1 VLRINTLGGLSIT
14 VSNQPIPRAVTAKG
28 MALLVYLAIT
38 GRAHARPFLLAL
50 LWSGMEENEAQ
61 NNLRQALFQLKK
73 YADPWL
79 EVSRGAIGI
88 AANQAVWVDALALER
103 GEGPDDLSGE
113 FLQGFSVRNA
123 EGFEEWMAGQRSR
136 FGEAAAQVLLNRARA
151 AEKGHD
157 LPAALAA
164 LNQLLQ
170 RDPWREEAHRAKMLL
185 LAHNGQHS
193 AALAQFA
200 TCKASLRSELAIDPA
215 PATAQLAER
224 IARAQT
230 RPPMRWPQDG
240 GRFVGREK
248 ELGAIAACFQ
258 REGARL
264 VTVLGPGGMGK
275 TRLALEAAKLLAP
288 GFLEGVYHVPLQP
301 LSTPADVLP
310 AIAAAVG
317 LAAAR
322 NPLGALGDFFRDK
335 DALLLLD
342 NAEHVLDA
350 AEDLAKLMTRADGL
364 RLLVTSR
371 EVLNLREEH
380 VFPVSG
386 LGTRDGDGPDDAAQL
401 FITRA
406 RALLRDYAPD
416 AAELA
421 GIGRVCRFV
430 EGMPLAIELASGML
444 RKQTARE
451 IADHLERDLGA
462 LVSPLRDAPGRHK
475 SMRAVYEQSLSV
487 LEPAERDAA
496 LRLSVFRGGFGAD
509 AAAVVAGV
517 AEPLLGALADK
528 SFVRREGSFDGEARF
543 SLHGVLRA
551 FGEEAL
557 GRDGQADGLRAR
569 HAEYYAERVAA
580 RFDSIV
586 RADQARILRDLQRDD
601 ANLALAWEHAATL
614 GNSSVAQRMLPAL
627 FRYVNVLSK
636 AVQWLPRVE
645 AARAA
650 LCADDSAL
658 CHMLATRLAGMLNF
672 LGDYARARALTEPA
686 QQAFAGAGLTAEAD
700 FARLI
705 LGNGH
710 LAQGHLTEAEPYYL
724 DLLGAPDEFIAQAA
738 LANLAIIDTR
748 KGDLVTALA
757 RMDQSR
763 AANKRL
769 GNLRGEAIQALNMAD
784 ALYRQG
790 ELARSAALLDE
801 AGQLFA
807 LVQDPIGSARTA
819 GNLGELL
826 QEMGKLE
833 EAAEQFARVLRMCR
847 DLGMQHMVISM
858 LGSLAHVRFLQGRL
872 EEAEAPL
879 GECLALAHAIE
890 AVDQIAIHTQTEVK
904 IALARRDVTAARPAL
919 QTALRAAITTEE
931 TQQQISCLLLLVQ
944 VWQATGR
951 PADASQL
958 GQALLGLPDLRADA
972 QARLHALG
980 YRVPAAHAID
990 LSVLGARALE
1000 QLRGD

>member
-1 VLRINTLGGLSIT
+1 MLRITTLGGLFIT
-14 VSNQPIPRAVTAKG
+14 VSNQPIPRAVTAKAL
-28 MALLVYLAIT
+28 ALLVYLAIT
-38 GRAHARPFLLAL
+38 GRPQARQALLAL

-73 YADPWL
+73 YVDPWL
-79 EVSRGAIGI
+79 EISRGAVAVAGG
-88 AANQAVWVDALALER
+88 QAVWVDVLALER
-103 GEGPDDLSGE
+103 GEGPDDLTGE

-136 FGEAAAQVLLNRARA
+136 FGEAAAQVLLTRSRA
-151 AEKGHD
+151 AERAHD

-200 TCKASLRSELAIDPA
+200 ACKASLRNELSVDPA
-215 PATAQLAER
+215 PATTQLAER
-224 IARAQT
+224 IARAQMRAT
-230 RPPMRWPQDG
+230 MRWPQEG
-240 GRFVGREK
+240 GRFVGRER
-248 ELGAIAACFQ
+248 ELSGIAECFQ
-258 REGARL
+258 RDGARL

-275 TRLALEAAKLLAP
+275 TRLALEAAKQLAP

-310 AIAAAVG
+310 AIATAVG
-317 LAAAR
+317 LVAAR
-322 NPLGALGDFFRDK
+322 NPLAALGDFFRDK

-342 NAEHVLDA
+342 NAEHVLEA
-350 AEDLAKLMTRADGL
+350 ADDLAKLLTRADGL

-371 EVLNLREEH
+371 EVLNLRAEH
-380 VFPVSG
+380 VFSVGG
-386 LGTRDGDGPDDAAQL
+386 LGMRDGEGRGDAGQL

-406 RALLRDYAPD
+406 RALLRDYAPG

-421 GIGRVCRFV
+421 DIDRVCRLV

-444 RKQTARE
+444 RKQTARD

-475 SMRAVYEQSLSV
+475 SMRAVFDQSWSM
-487 LEPAERDAA
+487 LESSEREAV
-496 LRLSVFRGGFGAD
+496 LRLSVFRGGFGAEA
-509 AAAVVAGV
+509 AAAVAGV
-517 AEPLLGALADK
+517 PEGMLGALADK
-528 SFVRREGSFDGEARF
+528 SFVRREGNPDGEARF
-543 SLHGVLRA
+543 SMHNVLRA
-551 FGEEAL
+551 FGEESLA
-557 GRDGQADGLRAR
+557 RDGLADALRSR
-569 HAEYYAERVAA
+569 HADYFCARVAA
-580 RFDSIV
+580 RFDSIA
-586 RADQARILRDLQRDD
+586 RGDQARVLRDLQRDD
-601 ANLALAWEHAATL
+601 ANLALAWEYAASM
-614 GNSSVAQRMLPAL
+614 GNTGVLQRMLPAL

-636 AVQWLPRVE
+636 ATQWLPRFE

-650 LCADDSAL
+650 LCAEDSL
-658 CHMLATRLAGMLNF
+658 VCQMLATRIAGMLNF

-686 QQAFAGAGLTAEAD
+686 HSAFTSQAQTAEAD
-700 FARLI
+700 FAKLI

-710 LAQGHLTEAEPYYL
+710 LAQGRLSEAEPYYRALL
-724 DLLGAPDEFIAQAA
+724 DAQDEFIAQAA

-748 KGDLVTALA
+748 KGDYAMALA
-757 RMDQSR
+757 RMEESR
-763 AANKRL
+763 AVNKRL

-790 ELARSAALLDE
+790 EPARSAALLAE

-807 LVQDPIGSARTA
+807 LVQDPIGGARTA

-833 EAAEQFARVLRMCR
+833 EAADQFARVLRVCR

-858 LGSLAHVRFLQGRL
+858 LGSIAHVRFLQERL
-872 EEAEAPL
+872 DEAEAPL
-879 GECLALAHAIE
+879 RECLTLAQGIE
-890 AVDQIAIHTQTEVK
+890 ALDQIAIHTQTEVK
-904 IALARRDVTAARPAL
+904 IALARRDFNAARLGLHA
-919 QTALRAAITTEE
+919 ALRAATTSQE
-931 TQQQISCLLLLVQ
+931 TQQQINCLTLLAQLL
-944 VWQATGR
+944 QAAGQQSE
-951 PADASQL
+951 ASHL
-958 GQALLGLPDLRADA
+958 GQALLALPDIGADA
-972 QARLHALG
+972 KERLNALG
-980 YRVPAAHAID
+980 YRAPAAQAIA

-1000 QLRGD
+1000 QLRTD